1 MQFLIAEAQIMKCDE
16 CGGRLMSQSG
26 TRETMCIDC
35 LVRKPERKD
44 ETVTIKHQR

>member
-1 MQFLIAEAQIMKCDE
+1 MKCDE
-16 CGGRLMSQSG
+16 CGGPLMSQSG
-26 TRETMCIDC
+26 EHKTMCIDC

>member
-1 MQFLIAEAQIMKCDE
+1 MKCDD

-26 TRETMCIDC
+26 TRETQCIDC